1 MRERFNNKYVKWGF
15 TAFLVIAAGICFYY
29 LVFHINN
36 LKANINVLVNI
47 LMPILFAIGT
57 AYLLTP
63 VLNCIEYKLLIPLCE
78 KCKIRES
85 EKRNG
90 IVRAIST
97 LLTGCLFFLLIY
109 AIIAMLLSQIVPSVQ
124 SLINNF
130 DTYVDN
136 ITIGLNKLLE
146 DHTDVKDFILKNVDK
161 YSEELESWANTSI
174 DSVLLKSR
182 EVLKTVSM
190 SIIGLMKGLW
200 NFILGFLISIYLLA
214 GKEKLAGQSKKILYA
229 LFKKDSA
236 NVILNNF
243 RFVHKTFIG
252 FIGGKIVDSII
263 IGILCFIG
271 TSILKTPYAILV
283 SVVVGVTNVIPFF
296 GPFLG
301 AIPSTILI
309 FVVDPMHPLNC
320 VYFVLFIIVLQQFDG
335 NILGPKI
342 LGNSTGLTGFCVIFA
357 ITLFGG
363 LFGILGMIVGVPIFA
378 VIFAAVK
385 SLIQMALRKKEMP
398 METQPYMN
406 VGAIDEEG
414 FHEYIPNAHKDIR
427 RIRKEKKEKRDTE
440 RICFGDKIYSSAE
453 DIKEERAGSADT
465 AESAG
470 KDGVNAEERTEDS
483 VQAGEGGKCTGT
495 SEKCAGTPEA
505 GAEKKQQMP

>member
-15 TAFLVIAAGICFYY
+15 TAFLVVAAGICFYY
-29 LVFHINN
+29 LVFHSNN
-36 LKANINVLVNI
+36 LKANVSALVNI

-63 VLNCIEYKLLIPLCE
+63 VLNCIEYKLLVPLCK
-78 KCKIRES
+78 KCKIKES
-85 EKRNG
+85 ERRNG

-97 LLTGCLFFLLIY
+97 ILTGCLFFLLIY
-109 AIIAMLLSQIVPSVQ
+109 VIIAMLLSQIVPSIQ
-124 SLINNF
+124 SLVNNF

-146 DHTDVKDFILKNVDK
+146 DHTDIKDFILKNVDK
-161 YSEELESWANTSI
+161 YSAELENWANTGM
-174 DSVLLKSR
+174 DSVLVKSK

-200 NFILGFLISIYLLA
+200 NFILGFVISIYLLA

-283 SVVVGVTNVIPFF
+283 SVVVGVTNIIPFF

-301 AIPSTILI
+301 AIPSAILI

-320 VYFVLFIIVLQQFDG
+320 VYFVLFIIVLQQIDG

-342 LGNSTGLTGFCVIFA
+342 LGNSTGLTGFWVIFA

-378 VIFAAVK
+378 VIFAVVK
-385 SLIQMALRKKEMP
+385 SFIQMALRKKEMP
-398 METQPYMN
+398 TETQPYMN

-414 FHEYIPNAHKDIR
+414 FHEYIPKAHKDIS
-427 RIRKEKKEKRDTE
+427 RIRKEKKEKSDAGH
-440 RICFGDKIYSSAE
+440 ICFGDKIYSSAE
-453 DIKEERAGSADT
+453 DIREEEKAGAVDT
-465 AESAG
+465 AESTEENGLDAG
-470 KDGVNAEERTEDS
+470 ESDADS
-483 VQAGEGGKCTGT
+483 SQAGPERKGT
-495 SEKCAGTPEA
+495 DS
-505 GAEKKQQMP
+505 